1 LAGNVDFKGLFLIP
15 CGAAIVAAIALAL
28 FFRPPED
35 KKSAVADSPRWRIE
49 DESVVWT
56 GW

>member
-15 CGAAIVAAIALAL
+15 CGPAIVAAIALAL

-35 KKSAVADSPRWRIE
+35 KKSAVAGHPALAH
-49 DESVVWT
+49 
-56 GW
+56 

>member
-35 KKSAVADSPRWRIE
+35 KKSAVAGHPALAY
-49 DESVVWT
+49 
-56 GW
+56 